1 MKKQMA
7 AAVVISAMA
16 AVSLAG
22 CGGSAAKTAGTA
34 ATETAAQ
41 AAAGSAA
48 GEKASAGAEGGKTFK
63 VGIVQYMDHPSLNQI
78 EENIESELDKL
89 SSDTGVAYDYKS
101 YVKNGQGDASTLNQI
116 ASDLIAQDVDVLVPI
131 ATPAA
136 QICQSAAEGKNLP
149 IVFSAVSDPV
159 GAKLVNSLDAP
170 GANITGTSDPINV
183 EALINMILA
192 VNPDTDYIGL
202 LYSKSEDSSTKAIE
216 DAKAYLDEKGIKY
229 IEKTG
234 TTTDE
239 VASAADALV
248 AEGVDAVFTPTDN
261 TIQKAELSIFEKFNK
276 AGIPHYAGADSF
288 ALNGAFCGFGTDF
301 AELGRV
307 TADMVADILGNGADP
322 ASTAVKA
329 MDDGI
334 ATINTDT
341 CAELKL
347 DINTV
352 KDAVKPF
359 CTSVEEI
366 QTQKEF
372 QK

>member
-34 ATETAAQ
+34 AAETAAQ
-41 AAAGSAA
+41 AAAGSTA

-234 TTTDE
+234 TNTDE
-239 VASAADALV
+239 ISTAVDALI

-261 TIQKAELSIFEKFNK
+261 TVQSAELAIYEKLAD
-276 AGIPHYAGADSF
+276 AGIPHYAGADSS
-288 ALNGAFCGFGTDF
+288 ALNAGP
-301 AELGRV
+301 
-307 TADMVADILGNGADP
+307 I
-322 ASTAVKA
+322 S
-329 MDDGI
+329 
-334 ATINTDT
+334 
-341 CAELKL
+341 
-347 DINTV
+347 
-352 KDAVKPF
+352 
-359 CTSVEEI
+359 
-366 QTQKEF
+366 
-372 QK
+372 